1 MELNGEMLR
10 QNIRM
15 SGKGGITMS
24 AELELV
30 ERSKGGDLAAFEEL
44 VVMYQKQVYNL
55 GYRMMGSEEDACDM
69 AQEAFLKA
77 FRSIRKFNG
86 KSSFGTW
93 VYRIAVNV
101 CIDELRRRKKVKL
114 YPVVHNDNP
123 ETGSGKL
130 ITDTGDL
137 PEERIERQETR
148 KQVQRAINRLAED
161 YRAIII
167 LRDIQGRTYQEIA
180 EILDINIGTVKSR
193 ISRARQSLKEEL
205 IALGELKIQDN
216 VKRV

>member
-1 MELNGEMLR
+1 
-10 QNIRM
+10 M

-44 VVMYQKQVYNL
+44 VVMYQKQIYNL
-55 GYRMMGSEEDACDM
+55 GYRMMGNEEDACDM

-77 FRSIRKFNG
+77 FKSIRKFTG
-86 KSSFGTW
+86 RSSFGTW

-101 CIDELRRRKKVKL
+101 CIDELRKRKRVKL

-123 ETGSGKL
+123 ENGGGKL

-137 PEERIERQETR
+137 PEDRIERRETR
-148 KQVQRAINRLAED
+148 EQVQRAINRLAEEH
-161 YRAIII
+161 RVIII
-167 LRDIQGRTYQEIA
+167 LRDIQGKSYQEIA
-180 EILDINIGTVKSR
+180 DILNLNIGTVKSR

-205 IALGELKIQDN
+205 LRQGELKSEEN
-216 VKRV
+216 VKMV